1 MKMVT
6 RWLMVLMLPLLM
18 AGAACAQGYTD
29 GKEYLSLKAPQ
40 PTSSG
45 DKIEVLEVF
54 YYGCPH
60 CYRLEPELEGWFNS
74 LPDDVVFIRMPA
86 VFDSSWEPL
95 AKAYYTA
102 ELLGV
107 TDKLHTALF
116 NAIHKDK
123 RKIRDVASLQK
134 IFLEQGVS
142 ASEFTEAFNSFDV
155 NAVKLP
161 RAKQMAGKPPNK
173 YGITGVP
180 TIIVNGKYSISAT
193 QAGSNQNI
201 IKVMDYLIAAERA
214 SLAATSAQ

>member
-1 MKMVT
+1 MKMMT
-6 RWLMVLMLPLLM
+6 RWLMVLVLPFLM
-18 AGAACAQGYTD
+18 ASVACAQQYTD
-29 GKEYLSLKAPQ
+29 GKEYLSLKAQQ
-40 PTSSG
+40 PTSTG
-45 DKIEVLEVF
+45 NKIEVVEVF

-60 CYRLEPELEGWFNS
+60 CYRLEPVLESWVNS

-86 VFDSSWEPL
+86 VFDASWEPL

-107 TDKLHTALF
+107 TDKLHPALF

-142 ASEFTEAFNSFDV
+142 ASAFTDAFNSFDV
-155 NAVKLP
+155 SAVKLP

-173 YGITGVP
+173 YGVTGVP
-180 TIIVNGKYSISAT
+180 TLIINGKYSTSGS
-193 QAGSNQNI
+193 QAGSNENI
-201 IKVMDYLIAAERA
+201 IKVMDYLIEQER
-214 SLAATSAQ
+214 STATGMP